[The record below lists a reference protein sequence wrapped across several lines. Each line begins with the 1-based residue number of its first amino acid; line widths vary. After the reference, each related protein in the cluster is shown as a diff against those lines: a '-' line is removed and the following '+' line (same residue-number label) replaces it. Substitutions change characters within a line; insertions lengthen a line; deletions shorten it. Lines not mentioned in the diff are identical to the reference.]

1 MDWLT
6 WFGTLTGLIT
16 SLISIAGFLWGGWKF
31 IIAPIT
37 NVKKLLTDNSVKLSK
52 ACDTIDNDL
61 LPFMKSMTA
70 EFSKNSG
77 KSIKDQ
83 LTRIDENTKLS
94 DLRIKMIATNLV
106 STGTFECD
114 ATGKTVWVNKALAE
128 IFGLER
134 EEMLD
139 NGWLAAVHDNERAD
153 VWQDW
158 VYSLTNKIPYESEYT
173 VYNKKS
179 NTVFKVRVVAI
190 ANKTDTGKI
199 LGYFGTVVKV

>member
-6 WFGTLTGLIT
+6 WLGTFTGLIT
-16 SLISIAGFLWGGWKF
+16 SIISIAGFLWGGWKL
-31 IIAPIT
+31 IIAPI
-37 NVKKLLTDNSVKLSK
+37 KKVNGLLTSNSAKLNK
-52 ACDTIDNDL
+52 ALDTIDNDL

-94 DLRIKMIATNLV
+94 DLRIKLIATNLV

-114 ATGKTVWVNKALAE
+114 STGKTVWVNKALAE

-139 NGWLAAVHDNERAD
+139 NGWLTAVHDDERAD
-153 VWQDW
+153 VWADW
-158 VYSLTNKIPYESEYT
+158 IYSLNNKIPYESEYT
-173 VYNKKS
+173 VYNRKT
-179 NTVFKVRVVAI
+179 NTIFKVRVVAI

>member
-6 WFGTLTGLIT
+6 WFGTVTGLIV
-16 SLISIAGFLWGGWKF
+16 SIVTIIMF
-31 IIAPIT
+31 IIAGWKLIISPIKKV
-37 NVKKLLTDNSVKLSK
+37 NKLLTDNSVKLNK
-52 ACDTIDNDL
+52 ALDTIDNDL
-61 LPFMKSMTA
+61 VPFMKSMTA

-94 DLRIKMIATNLV
+94 NMRIRLIATNVV

-114 ATGKTVWVNKALAE
+114 ETGKTVWVNKALSDM
-128 IFGLER
+128 FGLDKD
-134 EEMLD
+134 EMLD
-139 NGWLAAVHDNERAD
+139 NGWLTAVVDNERSE
-153 VWQDW
+153 VWTEW
-158 VYSLTNKIPYESEYT
+158 IFSINNKIPYESEYN

-179 NTVFKVRVVAI
+179 NTTFKVRVVAI

-199 LGYFGTVVKV
+199 LGYFGTVVKI